1 MNPNEPDE
9 ITQHITRHLGPPL
22 PDAIREIIG
31 YIRIQVVPP
40 GEGRP
45 YLTLVTTGM
54 SECTMTAPAGYEDH
68 RHIELFMHLPPDW
81 PLTKGSWRDPNCGW
95 PIEWMRLIAHYP
107 ESSPV
112 FLASEQTVGN
122 SPPEP
127 FAPNTQF
134 SCMMLL
140 QEPGPF
146 GRLRLKDGRT
156 VRFYML
162 VPLFEEER
170 VFKAREG
177 TAALL
182 ARFTQ
187 HRIGKAV
194 QVDRLNVAKL
204 APPNGGLQRSSLAA
218 LPGGWARL
226 LRWVK
231 HLVAPS
237 SHSRRR

>member
-1 MNPNEPDE
+1 MNTYKPDE
-9 ITQHITRHLGPPL
+9 ITQHITEHLGPPL

-31 YIRIQVVPP
+31 HLRIQVVPP
-40 GEGRP
+40 TEGRP
-45 YLTLVTTGM
+45 YLTLVTNGM
-54 SECTMTAPAGYEDH
+54 SECSMTAPEGCEDY

-81 PLTKGSWRDPNCGW
+81 PLTKASWSDPNTFW
-95 PIEWMRLIAHYP
+95 PIEWLRLIAHYP

-127 FAPNTQF
+127 IAPNTQL

-140 QEPGPF
+140 QEPGAF

-162 VPLFEEER
+162 VPLYEEER
-170 VFKAREG
+170 VFKECEG

-182 ARFTQ
+182 AGFTE

-194 QVDRLNVAKL
+194 QVDRVNVAK
-204 APPNGGLQRSSLAA
+204 APFN
-218 LPGGWARL
+218 
-226 LRWVK
+226 
-231 HLVAPS
+231 H
-237 SHSRRR
+237 